1 MGDILGIGITH
12 YPGFRPRKH
21 SYLYPD
27 TDADR
32 HLFAALRAGDYDVWR
47 SWTLAQVEDS
57 GQHEILNWCCLAGA
71 MAKLKRKPDTAV
83 FIETNV
89 MNSNKVVA
97 TFRP

>member
-1 MGDILGIGITH
+1 MASSSWSHAFLT
-12 YPGFRPRKH
+12 RKH

-27 TDADR
+27 TGADR
-32 HLFAALRAGDYDVWR
+32 RLFAALEDGNYDAWR
-47 SWTLAQVEDS
+47 RLTLAQVEES

-71 MAKLKRKPDTAV
+71 MAELKRKPDTAV

>member
-12 YPGFRPRKH
+12 YPGFRPLKPFPF
-21 SYLYPD
+21 SLTNLLKDPG
-27 TDADR
+27 
-32 HLFAALRAGDYDVWR
+32 FAAL
-47 SWTLAQVEDS
+47 Q
-57 GQHEILNWCCLAGA
+57 AGA
-71 MAKLKRKPDTAV
+71 MAELKRKPDTAV